1 MINEIID
8 NNKIFDDYYEKINQ
22 MIINSKTNIIRNI
35 NHEMVE
41 LYYNIGQ
48 AINELIDEYN
58 LEKSQNE
65 IIKSFSNKL
74 TKQFGQGF
82 SVPSLKKMKK
92 FYQVFNGGSTL
103 WNQLSWSHNRL
114 IMNIEDEK
122 RRNFYLDECIKS
134 NWSVRQLERQ
144 INSFYYERLISTK
157 EPYKE
162 EVKNEINTLE
172 KKDKI
177 ENFVKDSY
185 VLETTYCTNCQ
196 NCKLFKRGI
205 CLRVGRLITGN
216 CPYGKK
222 VITTGSSP
230 RSKSY
235 YDLKHKYY
243 SQEENLRSKL
253 KSCDEYITQI
263 DDTYVFLNIPYVEVI
278 KTDVGEIRFYGPYP
292 TLPGNYTKLTC
303 KGFIS
308 NDGAVV
314 EKKLLNESNISDLLE
329 MRPHSFMGGEIKDY
343 QKDIVP
349 LLKEAIIHQL
359 PEVADR
365 LGLKQSSHVGMKA
378 KLETLNPNIT
388 FTYDNKKYYWD
399 GEYVIADGKNI
410 NWFNWK
416 FEVVGKVKL
425 KLKQSVDVIVED
437 ESWCNKNTVFVR

>member
-1 MINEIID
+1 MINEIVD
-8 NNKIFDDYYEKINQ
+8 NNKIFDDYYEKINK

-114 IMNIEDEK
+114 IMNIDDDK
-122 RRNFYLDECIKS
+122 RRNFYLEECIKS

-177 ENFVKDSY
+177 ENFVKDPY
-185 VLETTYCTNCQ
+185 VLEFLDIKN
-196 NCKLFKRGI
+196 KRFLERDLESNLLEHI
-205 CLRVGRLITGN
+205 QEFLLELGRGFSFVSRQKRIDVDGDNFYIDLVFYNYVLKCFVLI
-216 CPYGKK
+216 
-222 VITTGSSP
+222 
-230 RSKSY
+230 
-235 YDLKHKYY
+235 DLK
-243 SQEENLRSKL
+243 L
-253 KSCDEYITQI
+253 D
-263 DDTYVFLNIPYVEVI
+263 
-278 KTDVGEIRFYGPYP
+278 
-292 TLPGNYTKLTC
+292 KLTHQDI
-303 KGFIS
+303 GQMDFYVRYFD
-308 NDGAVV
+308 N
-314 EKKLLNESNISDLLE
+314 
-329 MRPHSFMGGEIKDY
+329 EIKEKEDNPTIGIILCSDK
-343 QKDIVP
+343 KDTIV
-349 LLKEAIIHQL
+349 KYS
-359 PEVADR
+359 V
-365 LGLKQSSHVGMKA
+365 
-378 KLETLNPNIT
+378 LN
-388 FTYDNKKYYWD
+388 DNKNLFASKYQLYLPT
-399 GEYVIADGKNI
+399 EKELALEIEKQKAE
-410 NWFNWK
+410 FN
-416 FEVVGKVKL
+416 
-425 KLKQSVDVIVED
+425 D
-437 ESWCNKNTVFVR
+437 NN

>member
-1 MINEIID
+1 MINEIVD

-114 IMNIEDEK
+114 IMNIDDDK
-122 RRNFYLDECIKS
+122 RRNFYLEECIKS

-177 ENFVKDSY
+177 ENFVKDPY
-185 VLETTYCTNCQ
+185 VLEFLDIKN
-196 NCKLFKRGI
+196 KRFLERDLESNLLEHI
-205 CLRVGRLITGN
+205 QEFLLELGRGFSFVSRQKRIDVDGDNFYIDLVFYNYVLKCFVLI
-216 CPYGKK
+216 
-222 VITTGSSP
+222 
-230 RSKSY
+230 
-235 YDLKHKYY
+235 DLK
-243 SQEENLRSKL
+243 L
-253 KSCDEYITQI
+253 D
-263 DDTYVFLNIPYVEVI
+263 
-278 KTDVGEIRFYGPYP
+278 
-292 TLPGNYTKLTC
+292 KLTHQDI
-303 KGFIS
+303 GQMDFYVRYFD
-308 NDGAVV
+308 N
-314 EKKLLNESNISDLLE
+314 
-329 MRPHSFMGGEIKDY
+329 EIKEKEDNPTIGIILCSDK
-343 QKDIVP
+343 KDTIV
-349 LLKEAIIHQL
+349 KYS
-359 PEVADR
+359 V
-365 LGLKQSSHVGMKA
+365 
-378 KLETLNPNIT
+378 LN
-388 FTYDNKKYYWD
+388 DNKNLFASKYQLYLPT
-399 GEYVIADGKNI
+399 EKELALEIEKQKAE
-410 NWFNWK
+410 FN
-416 FEVVGKVKL
+416 
-425 KLKQSVDVIVED
+425 D
-437 ESWCNKNTVFVR
+437 NN